1 MRWKVASCAKPSINE
16 SDFEAKHPSDDMRL
30 NVLLM
35 VPSFH
40 QGGSERQGVQLARL
54 LSASGA
60 YRVTLACLDRSGAL
74 LPEAQGVRL
83 GELPEFPLTSFYDRN
98 MMIQLRRCVALLKA
112 QAIDVVQ
119 TFDFYTN
126 VFGLTAAT
134 LARVPLRIGAR
145 RESEGHRTPAQRWV
159 ERRSFALAHVVV
171 ANAEAVRRELIRD
184 GVPASK
190 IVTVHNG
197 VDTIRVAP
205 IANLNRAGVLASL
218 GLPSAPKRR
227 FVTIV
232 ANLRSPYKDHPTFLK
247 AAQRVSE
254 AVPEA
259 AFVMAG
265 EGPLTKDMRVMAR
278 ELGIEDQTFF
288 LGRCMRVAELLAVS
302 EVCVLSS
309 KDGEGFSNAIT
320 EYMAAA
326 RPVVATDVGGARE
339 AIIVG
344 ETGYIVSAGDDEK
357 MAARIIELL
366 LEPERARAMGE
377 RGKLIVEEK
386 FSCETQLA
394 RTRELYDRLLT
405 RTALTL
411 EPSVEIVRGE
421 RA

>member
-1 MRWKVASCAKPSINE
+1 
-16 SDFEAKHPSDDMRL
+16 MRL

-74 LPEAQGVRL
+74 LPEAQGAGL

-98 MMIQLRRCVALLKA
+98 MMTQLRRCAALLKS

-159 ERRSFALAHVVV
+159 ERRAFALAHVVV

-197 VDTIRVAP
+197 VDTSRVAP
-205 IANLNRAGVLASL
+205 IANLNRAGVLALL
-218 GLPSAPKRR
+218 GLPSTPKRR

-259 AFVMAG
+259 AFVLAG
-265 EGPLTKDMRVMAR
+265 EGPLTKDMGVMDR
-278 ELGIEDQTFF
+278 DLGIEDQTFF

-339 AIIVG
+339 AVIVG
-344 ETGYIVSAGDDEK
+344 ETGYIVPAGDDEK

-366 LEPERARAMGE
+366 LAPERARAMGE
-377 RGKLIVEEK
+377 RGKVIVKEK

-394 RTRELYDRLLT
+394 RTRELYDRLLA
-405 RTALTL
+405 RTALTV
-411 EPSVEIVRGE
+411 EPSVEIAGRE

>member
-1 MRWKVASCAKPSINE
+1 
-16 SDFEAKHPSDDMRL
+16 MRL
-30 NVLLM
+30 NILLM

-60 YRVTLACLDRSGAL
+60 YRVTLACLERNGVL
-74 LPEAQGVRL
+74 LPEAKAVGL

-98 MMIQLRRCVALLKA
+98 MLTQLRRCAALLKA
-112 QAIDVVQ
+112 QEIDVVQ

-126 VFGLTAAT
+126 VFGLAAAS

-145 RESEGHRTPAQRWV
+145 RESEGHRTPTQRWV
-159 ERRSFALAHVVV
+159 ERRAFALAHVVV

-184 GVPASK
+184 GLPASK
-190 IVTVHNG
+190 IVTIHNG
-197 VDTIRVAP
+197 VDTNRVAP

-218 GLPSAPKRR
+218 GLPAAPKRK

-247 AAQRVSE
+247 AAQRVSQ

-259 AFVMAG
+259 SFLLAG
-265 EGPLTKDMRVMAR
+265 EGPLTNDMRVMAR
-278 ELGIEDQTFF
+278 ELGIENQTFF
-288 LGRCMRVAELLAVS
+288 LGRCMRIAELLAVS

-344 ETGYIVSAGDDEK
+344 ETGYIVPTGDDEK
-357 MAARIIELL
+357 MATRIIELL
-366 LEPERARAMGE
+366 LEPERARTMGE
-377 RGKLIVEEK
+377 CGKSIVEEK

-394 RTRELYDRLLT
+394 RMRELYDRLLT
-405 RTALTL
+405 RTPLNVK
-411 EPSVEIVRGE
+411 PRVEIVRRE

>member
-1 MRWKVASCAKPSINE
+1 MRP
-16 SDFEAKHPSDDMRL
+16 

-60 YRVTLACLDRSGAL
+60 ARVTLACLERDGPL
-74 LPEAQGVRL
+74 LPDAERLGL

-98 MMIQLRRCVALLKA
+98 MLTQLRRCAALLKA
-112 QAIDVVQ
+112 QAIEVVQ

-126 VFGLTAAT
+126 VFGLAAAT
-134 LARVPLRIGAR
+134 LARVPVRIGAR
-145 RESEGHRTPAQRWV
+145 RESAGHRTPAQMWI
-159 ERRSFALAHVVV
+159 ERRAFALAHVVV

-184 GVPASK
+184 GLAASK
-190 IVTVHNG
+190 VVTIHNG
-197 VDTIRVAP
+197 VDMSRVAP
-205 IANLNRAGVLASL
+205 IANVNRSDLLTSL
-218 GLPSAPKRR
+218 GLPTAPKLR

-247 AAQRVSE
+247 AARRVSE
-254 AVPEA
+254 AVPDA
-259 AFVMAG
+259 AFVLAG
-265 EGPLTKDMRVMAR
+265 EGPLTEELRVLAR
-278 ELGIEDQTFF
+278 ELGIEDRTFF
-288 LGRCMRVAELLAVS
+288 LGRCMRIAELLAVS

-309 KDGEGFSNAIT
+309 KDGEGFSNAIV

-339 AIIVG
+339 AIITG
-344 ETGYIVSAGDDEK
+344 ETGYIVPVRDDER

-366 LEPERARAMGE
+366 LEPERARATGE
-377 RGKLIVEEK
+377 RGKLVVEEK

-394 RTRELYDRLLT
+394 RTVELYDRLLT
-405 RTALTL
+405 RTEATIA
-411 EPSVEIVRGE
+411 PGVEIVRGE

>member
-1 MRWKVASCAKPSINE
+1 
-16 SDFEAKHPSDDMRL
+16 
-30 NVLLM
+30 M

-60 YRVTLACLDRSGAL
+60 ARVTLASLEQAGVL
-74 LPEAQGVRL
+74 LPEAERLGL

-98 MMIQLRRCVALLKA
+98 MLTQLRRCVALLKA

-134 LARVPLRIGAR
+134 LARVPVRIGAR
-145 RESEGHRTPAQRWV
+145 RESEGHRTPTQRWA
-159 ERRSFALAHVVV
+159 ERRAFALAHVVV

-190 IVTVHNG
+190 VVTIHNG
-197 VDTIRVAP
+197 LDMNRVAP
-205 IANLNRAGVLASL
+205 TANLSRTDVLALL
-218 GLPSAPKRR
+218 GLPAAPERR

-232 ANLRSPYKDHPTFLK
+232 ANLRSAYKDHPTFLK
-247 AAQRVSE
+247 AAQKVSE
-254 AVPEA
+254 AVPDA
-259 AFVMAG
+259 AFVLAG
-265 EGPLTKDMRVMAR
+265 EGPLVEDMRVMAR
-278 ELGIEDQTFF
+278 DLGIGEQTFF

-309 KDGEGFSNAIT
+309 KDGEGFSNSIV

-339 AIIVG
+339 AIITG
-344 ETGYIVSAGDDEK
+344 ETGYVVPARDDEN

-366 LEPERARAMGE
+366 LEPEHARAMGQ
-377 RGKLIVEEK
+377 RGKMVVEEK

-394 RTRELYDRLLT
+394 RTLELYGRQLT
-405 RTALTL
+405 RTTRTADS
-411 EPSVEIVRGE
+411 SVEIVRGE

>member
-1 MRWKVASCAKPSINE
+1 
-16 SDFEAKHPSDDMRL
+16 MRL

-74 LPEAQGVRL
+74 LPEAHGVGL

-98 MMIQLRRCVALLKA
+98 MMTQLRRCAALLKA

-159 ERRSFALAHVVV
+159 ERRAFALAHVVV

-197 VDTIRVAP
+197 VDTSRVAP
-205 IANLNRAGVLASL
+205 LANLNRAGVLASL
-218 GLPSAPKRR
+218 GLPSEPKRK
-227 FVTIV
+227 FVSIV

-247 AAQRVSE
+247 AAQRVSQ

-259 AFVMAG
+259 AFVLAG

-344 ETGYIVSAGDDEK
+344 ESGYIVPAGDDEK

-366 LEPERARAMGE
+366 LAPERARAMGE
-377 RGKLIVEEK
+377 RGKVIVKEK
-386 FSCETQLA
+386 FSCETQLL
-394 RTRELYDRLLT
+394 RTRELYDRLLA
-405 RTALTL
+405 RTALSV
-411 EPSVEIVRGE
+411 EPSAEIVRRE

>member
-1 MRWKVASCAKPSINE
+1 MRP
-16 SDFEAKHPSDDMRL
+16 

-60 YRVTLACLDRSGAL
+60 GRVTLACLDRSGVL
-74 LPEAQGVRL
+74 LTEAERLGL

-98 MMIQLRRCVALLKA
+98 MLTQLRRCAALLKA

-126 VFGLTAAT
+126 VFGLAAAT
-134 LARVPLRIGAR
+134 LARVPVRIGAR
-145 RESEGHRTPAQRWV
+145 RESEGHRTLAQRWI
-159 ERRSFALAHVVV
+159 ERRAFALAHVVV

-190 IVTVHNG
+190 VVTIHNG
-197 VDTIRVAP
+197 VDMSRVAP
-205 IANLNRAGVLASL
+205 TANMNRAGLRASL
-218 GLPSAPKRR
+218 GLPAEPKRR

-232 ANLRSPYKDHPTFLK
+232 ANLRSLYKDHPTFLK
-247 AAQRVSE
+247 AARRVSE
-254 AVPEA
+254 AVPDA
-259 AFVMAG
+259 AFVLAG
-265 EGPLTKDMRVMAR
+265 EGPLTEDLRVMAR
-278 ELGIEDQTFF
+278 ELGIENQTFF

-309 KDGEGFSNAIT
+309 KDGEGFSNAIV

-339 AIIVG
+339 AIITG
-344 ETGYIVSAGDDEK
+344 ETGYIVPARDDEK
-357 MAARIIELL
+357 MAARITELL
-366 LEPERARAMGE
+366 LHPERARAMGE
-377 RGKLIVEEK
+377 RGKSIVEEK

-394 RTRELYDRLLT
+394 RTLEIYDRLLP
-405 RTALTL
+405 RTALTV
-411 EPSVEIVRGE
+411 EPALR
-421 RA
+421 

>member
-1 MRWKVASCAKPSINE
+1 
-16 SDFEAKHPSDDMRL
+16 MRL

-40 QGGSERQGVQLARL
+40 QGGSERQGVQLAGL
-54 LSASGA
+54 LSATGA
-60 YRVTLACLDRSGAL
+60 YRVTLACLERSGVL
-74 LPEAQGVRL
+74 LPDAQRLGL

-98 MMIQLRRCVALLKA
+98 MVTQLRRCAALLKA

-126 VFGLTAAT
+126 VFGLTAAR

-159 ERRSFALAHVVV
+159 ERRAFALAHVVV

-190 IVTVHNG
+190 IVTVYNG
-197 VDTIRVAP
+197 VDTSRVAP

-218 GLPSAPKRR
+218 GLPPAPKRR

-232 ANLRSPYKDHPTFLK
+232 ANLRSPYKDHPTFLR

-259 AFVMAG
+259 AFLLAG
-265 EGPLTKDMRVMAR
+265 EGPLTEDMRVMAR
-278 ELGIEDQTFF
+278 DLGIEDQTFF

-339 AIIVG
+339 AVIAG
-344 ETGYIVSAGDDEK
+344 DTGYIVPPGDHEK

-366 LEPERARAMGE
+366 LQPERAHAMGE

-386 FSCETQLA
+386 FSCETQLT
-394 RTRELYDRLLT
+394 RTLELYDRLLN
-405 RTALTL
+405 RTAGTV

-421 RA
+421 EA

>member
-1 MRWKVASCAKPSINE
+1 
-16 SDFEAKHPSDDMRL
+16 
-30 NVLLM
+30 M

-54 LSASGA
+54 LSASGTVH
-60 YRVTLACLDRSGAL
+60 VTLACLERSGVL
-74 LPEAQGVRL
+74 LPEAQRLGL

-98 MMIQLRRCVALLKA
+98 MLTQLRRCVALLKA

-145 RESEGHRTPAQRWV
+145 RESEGHRTAAQRWV
-159 ERRSFALAHVVV
+159 ERRAFALAHVVA

-184 GVPASK
+184 GVPATK
-190 IVTVHNG
+190 VITVYNG
-197 VDTIRVAP
+197 VEMNRVAP
-205 IANLNRAGVLASL
+205 SANLSRTGLLASL
-218 GLPSAPKRR
+218 GLPSAPERR

-254 AVPEA
+254 VVPDA
-259 AFVMAG
+259 AFVLAGEGALTENLRVMAG
-265 EGPLTKDMRVMAR
+265 E
-278 ELGIEDQTFF
+278 LGIENQTFF

-309 KDGEGFSNAIT
+309 KDGEGFSNAII

-339 AIIVG
+339 AISTG
-344 ETGYIVSAGDDEK
+344 ETGYIVPVRDDEQ

-366 LEPERARAMGE
+366 LKPERARAMGE
-377 RGKLIVEEK
+377 RGKLVVEEK

-394 RTRELYDRLLT
+394 RTLELYDRLLPQ
-405 RTALTL
+405 TALAV
-411 EPSVEIVRGE
+411 EPGVEIVRRG

>member
-1 MRWKVASCAKPSINE
+1 MRP
-16 SDFEAKHPSDDMRL
+16 

-54 LSASGA
+54 LSASGN
-60 YRVTLACLDRSGAL
+60 YRVTLACLERSGPL
-74 LPEAQGVRL
+74 LPDAERLGL

-98 MMIQLRRCVALLKA
+98 MLTQLRRCAALLKT

-126 VFGLTAAT
+126 VFGLAAAT
-134 LARVPLRIGAR
+134 LARVPVRIGAR
-145 RESEGHRTPAQRWV
+145 RESEGHRTPAQVWV
-159 ERRSFALAHVVV
+159 ERRAFALAHVVV
-171 ANAEAVRRELIRD
+171 ANAEAVRQELIRD

-190 IVTVHNG
+190 VVTVHNG
-197 VDTIRVAP
+197 IDISRVAP
-205 IANLNRAGVLASL
+205 NANLNRDGLLASL
-218 GLPSAPKRR
+218 GLPPGTCR

-247 AAQRVSE
+247 AAKKVSE
-254 AVPEA
+254 VVPEA
-259 AFVMAG
+259 AFVLAG
-265 EGPLTKDMRVMAR
+265 EGPLTEDLRGLAR
-278 ELGIEDQTFF
+278 ELGIENRTFF

-302 EVCVLSS
+302 EVGVLSS
-309 KDGEGFSNAIT
+309 KDVEGFSNAIV

-339 AIIVG
+339 QIITG
-344 ETGYIVSAGDDEK
+344 ETGYIVPAGDGEK
-357 MAARIIELL
+357 MAERIIELL
-366 LEPERARAMGE
+366 LDPKRARAMGE
-377 RGKLIVEEK
+377 RGKVVVEEK

-394 RTRELYDRLLT
+394 RTLELYDRLLT
-405 RTALTL
+405 RTAPTVG
-411 EPSVEIVRGE
+411 PGVEIARGE

>member
-1 MRWKVASCAKPSINE
+1 
-16 SDFEAKHPSDDMRL
+16 MRL

-60 YRVTLACLDRSGAL
+60 YRVTLGCLDRSGAL
-74 LPEAQGVRL
+74 LPEAEGIGL

-98 MMIQLRRCVALLKA
+98 MLTQLRRCAALLKS

-134 LARVPLRIGAR
+134 LARVSLRIGAR

-159 ERRSFALAHVVV
+159 ERRAFALAHVVV

-190 IVTVHNG
+190 IVAVHNG
-197 VDTIRVAP
+197 VDTSRVAP

-218 GLPSAPKRR
+218 GLPAEPKRK

-259 AFVMAG
+259 AFVLAG
-265 EGPLTKDMRVMAR
+265 EGPLIKDMRVMAG

-344 ETGYIVSAGDDEK
+344 ETGYIVPAGDDEK

-366 LEPERARAMGE
+366 LAPERARAMGE

-405 RTALTL
+405 RTALTV
-411 EPSVEIVRGE
+411 EPGVEIGGRE

>member
-1 MRWKVASCAKPSINE
+1 MRP
-16 SDFEAKHPSDDMRL
+16 

-60 YRVTLACLDRSGAL
+60 ARVTLACLERDGVL
-74 LPEAQGVRL
+74 LPEAERLGL

-98 MMIQLRRCVALLKA
+98 MLTQLRRCAALLKA

-126 VFGLTAAT
+126 VFALTAAT
-134 LARVPLRIGAR
+134 LARIPVRIGAR

-159 ERRSFALAHVVV
+159 ERRAFALAHVVV

-190 IVTVHNG
+190 IVTIHNG
-197 VDTIRVAP
+197 VDMSRVAP
-205 IANLNRAGVLASL
+205 LANLDRAELLRSL
-218 GLPSAPKRR
+218 GLPSTPKRR

-247 AAQRVSE
+247 AARRVSE

-259 AFVMAG
+259 AFVLAG
-265 EGPLTKDMRVMAR
+265 EGPLTEGLRVMAR
-278 ELGIEDQTFF
+278 ELGIEDRTFF

-309 KDGEGFSNAIT
+309 KDGEGFSNAII

-326 RPVVATDVGGARE
+326 RPVVATDVGGAPE
-339 AIIVG
+339 AIVTG
-344 ETGYIVSAGDDEK
+344 ETGYIVPVRDDEK

-366 LEPERARAMGE
+366 RQPERAHAMGE

-394 RTRELYDRLLT
+394 QTLELYDRLLA
-405 RTALTL
+405 RTALTV